1 MHTVADAAVLGKPAA
16 PTRPDTQRG
25 TEPAVVR
32 SQQADLAQGVDR
44 SVCSRTDYQLLC
56 LQQPARQLG
65 RRPVHRLA
73 RQSPHTQE
81 LLHFHHRWRRPEDD
95 HRTGAAVAGQG
106 VVADAAHRWH
116 IDRLRGCGRI
126 SHHHRRHSGHLREQ
140 GRCHRRR
147 HHGHHHLRPR
157 GQRAYPD
164 QRHHHLRQHTYQGG
178 PDFAG
183 HQDCAARRQH
193 HQLYAQHRH
202 DCRVGRELR
211 RCRNRRSR
219 QTHRQQFRC
228 SPLDRQRF
236 GQWRPPH
243 DHPQL
248 HDCRYRSQRGR

>member
-1 MHTVADAAVLGKPAA
+1 MEGGYRTECRQSEYLQPGGHQVFHRTDIAQCQPKQARHAQLEQEHQADFSQLCQQSAHQSLCSRMHTVADAAVLGKPAA

-81 LLHFHHRWRRPEDD
+81 LLYLHHRCRRPADD
-95 HRTGAAVAGQG
+95 HSPGAAVAGQG

-126 SHHHRRHSGHLREQ
+126 SHHHSRHGGHLREQ
-140 GRCHRRR
+140 GRCRRRR

-157 GQRAYPD
+157 GQRAHTD
-164 QRHHHLRQHTYQGG
+164 QRHHHLRQY
-178 PDFAG
+178 
-183 HQDCAARRQH
+183 
-193 HQLYAQHRH
+193 
-202 DCRVGRELR
+202 
-211 RCRNRRSR
+211 
-219 QTHRQQFRC
+219 TH
-228 SPLDRQRF
+228 
-236 GQWRPPH
+236 
-243 DHPQL
+243 
-248 HDCRYRSQRGR
+248 